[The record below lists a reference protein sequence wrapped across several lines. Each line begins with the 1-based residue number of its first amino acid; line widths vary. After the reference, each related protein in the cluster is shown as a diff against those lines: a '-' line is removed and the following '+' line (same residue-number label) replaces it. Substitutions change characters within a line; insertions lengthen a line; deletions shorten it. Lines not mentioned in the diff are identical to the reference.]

1 MSLLLWI
8 LQILLAIMFLAAG
21 AMKAFQPYETM
32 ARRMPWVEDYSPGTV
47 RTIGALEI
55 LGGLGLVLPAVF
67 GILVVLTPLASIG
80 LAIIMVLAT
89 IHHLR
94 RRETG
99 QMVFTIV
106 LLLVLLFVAWG
117 RFSLAP
123 L

>member
-80 LAIIMVLAT
+80 LAVIMVLAT

>member
-47 RTIGALEI
+47 RTIGALEN

-80 LAIIMVLAT
+80 LAVIMVLAT

>member
-80 LAIIMVLAT
+80 LAVIMVLAT

-106 LLLVLLFVAWG
+106 LLLLLLFVAWG

>member
-8 LQILLAIMFLAAG
+8 LQFLFAIMFVAAG
-21 AMKAFQPYETM
+21 AMKAFQPYDTM

-47 RTIGALEI
+47 RAIGALEV
-55 LGGLGLVLPAVF
+55 LGGLGLVLPSIL
-67 GILVVLTPLASIG
+67 GIRVVLTPLAAVG
-80 LAIIMVLAT
+80 LAVIMVLAT

-106 LLLVLLFVAWG
+106 LLLLLLFVAWG

>member
-67 GILVVLTPLASIG
+67 GILVVLAPLASIG

>member
-32 ARRMPWVEDYSPGTV
+32 ARRMPWVDDYSPGTV
-47 RTIGALEI
+47 RAIGALEI

-80 LAIIMVLAT
+80 LAVIMVLAT

-106 LLLVLLFVAWG
+106 LLLLLLFVAWG